1 MDQKI
6 RSEVR
11 NGQLKI
17 SPIVDPWRFLKE
29 EKISYLL
36 VPKRLRVNQKS
47 FTAGLHTTDVAVNV
61 SWNSANIAKLN
72 QSTDTKANNNFKL
85 V

>member
-1 MDQKI
+1 MDNWKYHPLLTHD
-6 RSEVR
+6 V
-11 NGQLKI
+11 
-17 SPIVDPWRFLKE
+17 FLKE

-36 VPKRLRVNQKS
+36 VPKRLRVNQKI